1 MVTIKGVK
9 YMSDFEAKNAIIDI
23 GRRMYARGFVA
34 ANDGNI
40 SCKVGPNAI
49 WATPTGVSK
58 GFMKPEMLV
67 KLDLTGKV
75 LQGSSKPSSEIKMHL
90 RVYEENPQV
99 MAVTHAHPPIA
110 TAYAVAGIGLEKPI
124 LTEGVTTLG
133 VVPVAKY
140 ATPGTQEV
148 PDSIAPF
155 VNSYNAVLLANHG
168 ALTWGK
174 DAYEAFYRLESVEYY
189 ASLLMYTG
197 NIIGKQN
204 PLSCDQVQT
213 LLDNRKNFGI
223 TTGGIPPCVQEA
235 TNVKDV
241 LTNEPEDMRTCDV
254 SGLKGV
260 TPIVRPGKGTTGAG
274 EGSSCGSR
282 AAGSVCTCSSGTC
295 ACGGGAGNATPD
307 GGSAADADTAIN
319 KTKEEIIAEVVRR
332 VTQKMHQN

>member
-1 MVTIKGVK
+1 MVTIKGEK

-23 GRRMYARGFVA
+23 GRRMYTRGFVA

-40 SCKVGPNAI
+40 SCKVGPGTI

-67 KLDLTGKV
+67 KLDLSGKI
-75 LQGSSKPSSEIKMHL
+75 LQGSSRPSSEIKMHL
-90 RVYEENPQV
+90 RVYKENPAI

-110 TAYAVAGIGLEKPI
+110 TAFAVAGIGLEKPI

-155 VNSYNAVLLANHG
+155 VNSYNAVLLSNHG

-174 DAYEAFYRLESVEYY
+174 DVYESFYRLESVEYY

-204 PLSCDQVQT
+204 ALSCSQVQT

-223 TTGGIPPCVQEA
+223 TTGGTPPCAREA
-235 TNVKDV
+235 TNLKDV
-241 LTNEPEDMRTCDV
+241 ITNVPDNSPAVYDV

-260 TPIVRPGKGTTGAG
+260 TPIVRPSRQPGAQTGECCCGCENRCACESTECG
-274 EGSSCGSR
+274 E
-282 AAGSVCTCSSGTC
+282 SGT
-295 ACGGGAGNATPD
+295 
-307 GGSAADADTAIN
+307 
-319 KTKEEIIAEVVRR
+319 KTKEEIIAETVRR
-332 VTQKMHQN
+332 VMQEISR

>member
-1 MVTIKGVK
+1 MLTIKGIK

-23 GRRMYARGFVA
+23 GKRMYTKGFVA

-40 SCKVGPNAI
+40 TCRVGPNAI

-67 KLDLTGKV
+67 KMDLSGKV
-75 LQGSSKPSSEIKMHL
+75 LQGSAKPSSEVKMHL
-90 RVYEENPQV
+90 RVYEENPEV
-99 MAVTHAHPPIA
+99 MGVTHAHPPMA
-110 TAYAVAGIGLEKPI
+110 TAFAVAGIGLEKPI
-124 LTEGVTTLG
+124 LTEGVTNLG

-155 VNSYNAVLLANHG
+155 VKGYNAVLLANHG
-168 ALTWGK
+168 ALSWGR
-174 DAYEAFYRLESVEYY
+174 DVYEAFFRLESVEYY

-204 PLSCDQVQT
+204 PLSCDQVQV
-213 LLDNRKNFGI
+213 LLNNREKYGI
-223 TTGGIPPCVQEA
+223 NSGGTPPCSCETTNMQDVV
-235 TNVKDV
+235 TNVV
-241 LTNEPEDMRTCDV
+241 TGAGTSGSLPDV

-260 TPIVRPGKGTTGAG
+260 TPIVRPGGAQVTGCG
-274 EGSSCGSR
+274 CGSIPP
-282 AAGSVCTCSSGTC
+282 SQPSQ
-295 ACGGGAGNATPD
+295 P
-307 GGSAADADTAIN
+307 TAERE

-332 VTQKMHQN
+332 VTQQMNQ